1 MSPGGIRIGSPALTT
16 RGFKEEDFEKV
27 IEFMDRA
34 INIGLDIQEKTG
46 KSLKNFVMEFGDNE
60 KLNLLKREI
69 NMFASGFEF
78 YTV

>member
-1 MSPGGIRIGSPALTT
+1 
-16 RGFKEEDFEKV
+16 
-27 IEFMDRA
+27 MDRA

-46 KSLKNFVMEFGDNE
+46 KSLKNFVMEFADNE

-78 YTV
+78 YTA